1 MKCFTRTRKTRVIDF
16 KWKSSTRGLYFCKSF
31 RFSNGIL
38 ICTNHEQ
45 NLIQG
50 WDMLNYYFLFCSKYW
65 LRTSK
70 GISRIFT
77 FFWFNLFFPMYPFF
91 IPWKRQKTMR
101 YRKGALGTNWL
112 SPNISRC
119 EIAGMESRKWVKIA
133 VCGLINISITKE
145 SGKTVGISFCYS
157 AVI

>member
-1 MKCFTRTRKTRVIDF
+1 
-16 KWKSSTRGLYFCKSF
+16 
-31 RFSNGIL
+31 
-38 ICTNHEQ
+38 
-45 NLIQG
+45 
-50 WDMLNYYFLFCSKYW
+50 
-65 LRTSK
+65 
-70 GISRIFT
+70 
-77 FFWFNLFFPMYPFF
+77 
-91 IPWKRQKTMR
+91 MR

-112 SPNISRC
+112 SPNVSRC